1 MNKIDAISEVCFS
14 LSRNRRDTA
23 IETLARN
30 YPFAP
35 RPIKK
40 AHCTP
45 CQSTRVFVR
54 DGFIDRY
61 SGDKLVF
68 PAVFR
73 VISLALPREFPF
85 HPNWKTDVTH
95 PAYWEMAATVDHHEA
110 LSVGGQHDQS
120 NWYTTSMA
128 RNAAKMNWTLA
139 QLGWRLHEPGN
150 MQQWDGLLGW
160 FLEYIDDHPDILHQD
175 DLEIKSLKQWHAAG
189 KQVMQCGCNP
199 PK

>member
-1 MNKIDAISEVCFS
+1 
-14 LSRNRRDTA
+14 
-23 IETLARN
+23 
-30 YPFAP
+30 
-35 RPIKK
+35 
-40 AHCTP
+40 
-45 CQSTRVFVR
+45 
-54 DGFIDRY
+54 
-61 SGDKLVF
+61 
-68 PAVFR
+68 
-73 VISLALPREFPF
+73 
-85 HPNWKTDVTH
+85 
-95 PAYWEMAATVDHHEA
+95 MAATVDHHEA

-189 KQVMQCGCNP
+189 KQVMQSGCNP